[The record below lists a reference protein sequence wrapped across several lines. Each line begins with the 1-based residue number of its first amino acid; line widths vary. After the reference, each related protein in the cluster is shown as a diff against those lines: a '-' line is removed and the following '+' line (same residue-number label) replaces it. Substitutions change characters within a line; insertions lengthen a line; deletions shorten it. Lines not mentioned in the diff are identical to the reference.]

1 MSRINLF
8 LLGAVMLSAF
18 FLVHTQ
24 YESRRLYTQLDRAH
38 TQASRLDLEHEQ
50 LVVQKRAEATSS
62 RIQHIAVSQLGM
74 RPANPAIT
82 YYVTAE
88 VSPGAAQTAPGF
100 PPPPPSVEASVRRG
114 AQP

>member
-1 MSRINLF
+1 
-8 LLGAVMLSAF
+8 MLSAF

-38 TQASRLDLEHEQ
+38 AQASRLELDHEQ
-50 LVVQKRAEATSS
+50 LVVQKRAEASSS
-62 RIQHIAVSQLGM
+62 RIQHIAVTQLGM

-88 VSPGAAQTAPGF
+88 VGPGVAQTASGH

-114 AQP
+114 VQP